1 MKIPFSDYA
10 LGAGVA
16 TDLVNTSAL
25 VRRST
30 GEMLVDPT
38 ALDRFLSEFEIPVDT
53 AAPGRRLTPEDLDQ
67 VLALRDE
74 LRELL
79 ESDSEDRVAE
89 GANALVRRS
98 GLGTSLERDP
108 EGLWQWY
115 VSTTAGA
122 SLAQELAAM
131 IGTGLLGVLRTLNH
145 DRIRHCA
152 SPVCDGMFVDTSK
165 AGRRRYCM
173 PDLCGNRLNVA
184 KHRARRLAAS
194 DSASGSGSGSGSAG
208 TAEGGGTG
216 RAAGRRATSG
226 PADPPDAAD
235 LRD

>member
-1 MKIPFSDYA
+1 MKLPFSDYA
-10 LGAGVA
+10 RGAGVA

-38 ALDRFLSEFEIPVDT
+38 ALGRFLSEFEIPVDH
-53 AAPGRRLTPEDLDQ
+53 AAPGRRLTEEDLEQ
-67 VLALRDE
+67 VLALRQE
-74 LRELL
+74 LRALL
-79 ESDSEDRVAE
+79 ECDNEDRVAE
-89 GANALVRRS
+89 GANALVRRA
-98 GLGTSLERDP
+98 GMGTSLERDAD
-108 EGLWQWY
+108 GRWQWY
-115 VSTTAGA
+115 VSTGPDA
-122 SLAQELAAM
+122 SLADELAAM

-145 DRIRHCA
+145 DRIRHCS

-194 DSASGSGSGSGSAG
+194 APDGSADV
-208 TAEGGGTG
+208 TEADRKKT
-216 RAAGRRATSG
+216 AGRSATPG
-226 PADPPDAAD
+226 QARRPDGTRR
-235 LRD
+235 RD

>member
-38 ALDRFLSEFEIPVDT
+38 ALDRFLSEYEIPVDT
-53 AAPGRRLTPEDLDQ
+53 ATPGRRLTEEDLEQ
-67 VLALRDE
+67 VLALRKE

-79 ESDSEDRVAE
+79 ESDSEDQVAE

-98 GLGTSLERDP
+98 GVGTSLERDT

-115 VSTTAGA
+115 VSTTPEA
-122 SLAQELAAM
+122 SLAEELAAM
-131 IGTGLLGVLRTLNH
+131 VGTGLLGVLRTLNH

-194 DSASGSGSGSGSAG
+194 GSDG

-216 RAAGRRATSG
+216 QGAGRRTTAG
-226 PADPPDAAD
+226 PADPPDAAG